1 MIFDNKE
8 HPSNKDKVYFCE
20 GVVEHGTYS
29 KYDLYL
35 ICDITNPDIS
45 LWVYETEIVII
56 PEEIQIT
63 FEIIYGCR
71 SKIGC

>member
-1 MIFDNKE
+1 MITKMKFQIIKNNME
-8 HPSNKDKVYFCE
+8 
-20 GVVEHGTYS
+20 